1 MMKMYVKC
9 MSMLNGLR
17 QNKKGQG
24 LVEYGLIVGLIA
36 VVVVGAVTLLG
47 TRINTFFTNIVAA
60 LTPAP

>member
-36 VVVVGAVTLLG
+36 VVVVVAVTTLG
-47 TRINTFFTNIVAA
+47 TQINTIFTNIIAA
-60 LTPAP
+60 LT